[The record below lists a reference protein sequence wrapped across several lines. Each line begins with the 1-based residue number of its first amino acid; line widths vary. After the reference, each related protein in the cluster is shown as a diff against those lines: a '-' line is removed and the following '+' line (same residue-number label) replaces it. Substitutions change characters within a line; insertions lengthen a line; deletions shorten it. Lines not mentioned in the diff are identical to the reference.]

1 MTDETLLST
10 SFSAAIRP
18 ESFGAG
24 GEEASSLSPLWGG
37 MLHEFRNH
45 LTLLLAGTTEIRAA
59 LPRSVASDLAET
71 LDEMEA
77 SLQNITTLTSCIDT
91 AIKPG
96 EQVISDLD
104 EVIERALTMAR
115 PSLRSDV
122 QVTVNSRAGAVRNRS
137 GAVECALAALISDLA
152 RAAEFR
158 KSPTA
163 HHLRIEVYAGRG
175 ALTIEIQSSASH
187 PPPASWR
194 RLLAQRLA
202 AAVAGT
208 LEPLS
213 DRVGFCL
220 KFQ

>member
-1 MTDETLLST
+1 
-10 SFSAAIRP
+10 
-18 ESFGAG
+18 
-24 GEEASSLSPLWGG
+24 

-77 SLQNITTLTSCIDT
+77 SLQSITTLTSCVDS

-104 EVIERALTMAR
+104 DVIERALAMAR
-115 PSLRSDV
+115 PSIRSDV

-137 GAVECALAALISDLA
+137 GAVECALAALIADLA

-158 KSPTA
+158 RSPHA
-163 HHLRIEVYAGRG
+163 SWLRIEVYAGRG

-187 PPPASWR
+187 LPPASWR

-202 AAVAGT
+202 SSVAGT
-208 LEPLS
+208 LELLS